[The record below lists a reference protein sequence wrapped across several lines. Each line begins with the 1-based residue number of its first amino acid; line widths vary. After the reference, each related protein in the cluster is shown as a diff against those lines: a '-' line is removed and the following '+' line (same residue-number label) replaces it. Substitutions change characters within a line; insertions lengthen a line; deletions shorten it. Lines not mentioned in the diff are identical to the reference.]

1 MIAADKCRVDG
12 CDRNAASSMIRESLP
27 GPLRLCAAHT
37 EEFRLNSAGWD
48 IVWEQAATG
57 PSSVRAPA
65 ATPVGH
71 SGPRPSEAGAAVDST
86 RQRVRS
92 RLSAWRSRPG

>member
-48 IVWEQAATG
+48 IVWEQGATD
-57 PSSVRAPA
+57 PSSVRTPV

-71 SGPRPSEAGAAVDST
+71 VGPRPAEVTAAGGRTV
-86 RQRVRS
+86 QRVKH
-92 RLSAWRSRPG
+92 RLSWRRSGRP

>member
-37 EEFRLNSAGWD
+37 EEFRLNSPGWD
-48 IVWEQAATG
+48 IVWEASAPD
-57 PSSVRAPA
+57 PSSVRAPV

-71 SGPRPSEAGAAVDST
+71 VGPRPAEVTQAVAGTV
-86 RQRVRS
+86 QRVKE
-92 RLSAWRSRPG
+92 RLSLRRSRPR